1 MRRYIMLFSC
11 MLIFSLSVHA
21 ADPIKIG
28 MSAPFSGR
36 AERLGLDYRAGAQLA
51 FNQLNQQ
58 GGIGGRPLQL
68 LTLDD
73 GYEPHRTVDNT
84 RQLVF
89 NDKVLALFGYIG
101 TPTSNAVLPLLRHEQ
116 IPFIAPFT
124 GADILRQQEDQFI
137 YNFRASYAQ
146 EASAQI
152 SYLVDVRRFK
162 KIALLIQ
169 ADEFGASVERNF
181 VAELQKRRL
190 APLVISRFKRNTTDL
205 ADAVATLVASQPDVV
220 LTVGT
225 YQVLIEAIELG
236 AQQKFTPLYTVVS
249 FTGVSELTK
258 LLDNRHQVLA
268 SMVMPDPLRS
278 KLVLVE
284 MYRQQLKAQSTA
296 QSTAKST
303 VKSTVQLQA
312 LTTTPQLSDV
322 ALEGFAAATVF
333 VGALKQ
339 CAASITRSCL
349 LQALPQQNLF
359 DFELQYDTKRH
370 QASQQIHLVW
380 LKNQTL
386 EAVQDST
393 VLD

>member
-1 MRRYIMLFSC
+1 MHRCLKLFSC
-11 MLIFSLSVHA
+11 LLFCCALQALA

-28 MSAPFSGR
+28 MSAAFSGR
-36 AERLGLDYRAGAQLA
+36 AERLGLDYRAGAELA

-68 LTLDD
+68 ISLDD
-73 GYEPHRTVDNT
+73 GYEPQRTVNNT

-124 GADILRQQEDQFI
+124 GADILRQPDDHFI

-152 SYLVDVRRFK
+152 QYLVDKQKFK

-181 VAELQKRRL
+181 LTELHKRQMK
-190 APLVISRFKRNTTDL
+190 PIVISRFKRNTNDL
-205 ADAVATLVASQPDVV
+205 ADAVAALVASQADVV

-225 YQVLIEAIELG
+225 YQVLVEAIELG
-236 AQQKFTPLYTVVS
+236 AAQQFNPVYSVVS
-249 FTGVSELTK
+249 FTGVSELSK
-258 LLDNRHQVLA
+258 LLDNRYQVLA
-268 SMVMPDPLRS
+268 SMVLPDPQRS
-278 KLVLVE
+278 KLALVKA
-284 MYRQQLKAQSTA
+284 YRQQQAAQSR
-296 QSTAKST
+296 SKSANRQQMT
-303 VKSTVQLQA
+303 PA
-312 LTTTPQLSDV
+312 TTPLSDV
-322 ALEGFAAATVF
+322 ALEGFAAATLLVS
-333 VGALKQ
+333 ALKQ
-339 CAASITRSCL
+339 CASSLTRNCV
-349 LQALPQQNLF
+349 LQALPQQSLF
-359 DFELQYDTKRH
+359 DLPLQYDAKRH

-386 EAVQDST
+386 EAIKD
-393 VLD
+393 

>member
-1 MRRYIMLFSC
+1 MHRYLRLFSC
-11 MLIFSLSVHA
+11 ILFCCSLQVLA

-58 GGIGGRPLQL
+58 GGIAGQQLQL
-68 LTLDD
+68 ISLDD
-73 GYEPHRTVDNT
+73 GYEPLRTVDNT

-101 TPTSNAVLPLLRHEQ
+101 TPTSSAVLPLLRHEQ

-124 GADILRQQEDQFI
+124 GADLLRQKDDHFI
-137 YNFRASYAQ
+137 YNLRASYAQ

-152 SYLVDVRRFK
+152 SYLVDQRQFK

-181 VAELQKRRL
+181 LVELKKRQL
-190 APLVISRFKRNTTDL
+190 KPLVISRFKRNTTDL
-205 ADAVATLVASQPDVV
+205 ADAVATLVANQPDVV

-236 AQQKFTPLYTVVS
+236 AAQKFNPLYSVVS
-249 FTGVSELTK
+249 FTGVSQLSK
-258 LLDNRHQVLA
+258 LLDNRYQVLA
-268 SMVMPDPLRS
+268 SMVMPDPQHSTLAF
-278 KLVLVE
+278 VAA
-284 MYRQQLKAQSTA
+284 YRQQLQMLNTVPTRQNGLPATA
-296 QSTAKST
+296 N
-303 VKSTVQLQA
+303 
-312 LTTTPQLSDV
+312 LSDV
-322 ALEGFAAATVF
+322 ALEGFAAASVL

-339 CAASITRSCL
+339 CAASVTRSCL
-349 LQALPQQNLF
+349 LRALPQQQLY
-359 DFELQYDTKRH
+359 DFKLVYDVERH
-370 QASQQIHLVW
+370 QASQQVSLVW
-380 LKNQTL
+380 LRQQSL
-386 EAVQDST
+386 QPVQIT
-393 VLD
+393 KVF

>member
-1 MRRYIMLFSC
+1 MCRYLLLFSC
-11 MLIFSLSVHA
+11 ILFWCPLQAQPA
-21 ADPIKIG
+21 APIKIG

-58 GGIGGRPLQL
+58 GGIGGRSLEL
-68 LTLDD
+68 ITLDD
-73 GYEPHRTVDNT
+73 GYEPLRTVENT

-89 NDKVLALFGYIG
+89 KDQVLALFGYIG
-101 TPTSNAVLPLLRHEQ
+101 TPTSNAILPLLRHEQ
-116 IPFIAPFT
+116 IPFIAPFS
-124 GADILRQQEDQFI
+124 GADLLRQADDQFI

-152 SYLVDVRRFK
+152 QYLVDVRQFK

-181 VAELQKRRL
+181 LAELKKRQIT
-190 APLVISRFKRNTTDL
+190 PLVISRFKRNTTDL
-205 ADAVATLVASQPDVV
+205 ADAVAALVAHQPDVV

-225 YQVLIEAIELG
+225 YQVLIDAIQLG
-236 AQQKFTPLYTVVS
+236 AAQKFNPLYSVVS
-249 FTGVSELTK
+249 FTGVSELSS
-258 LLDNRHQVLA
+258 LLHNQHQVLA
-268 SMVMPDPLRS
+268 SMVMPDPQHSTLA
-278 KLVLVE
+278 LVDA
-284 MYRQQLKAQSTA
+284 YRQQLSAQSLAQVTA
-296 QSTAKST
+296 QQKVFPAK
-303 VKSTVQLQA
+303 A
-312 LTTTPQLSDV
+312 PLSDV

-339 CAASITRSCL
+339 CAASITRSCV
-349 LQALPQQNLF
+349 LQALPQQSLF
-359 DFELQYDTKRH
+359 DFPLKYDSKRH

-386 EAVQDST
+386 VAIDDSAIPSN
-393 VLD
+393 D